1 VGLLLCG
8 TWSFIAITLAS
19 QKANLVEERQRQL
32 AHLNSAVAQQTAGL
46 LRYVEINLRVLDRYL
61 QANPTINPRT
71 DRRFIELV
79 NMLQR
84 YSRGLTDIRM
94 VSGRGEIYYM
104 PAPDGTT
111 ITGLQDRTVMAQLAP
126 GTGKFHIG
134 HPIRS
139 RVSGKWEIPIS
150 WRLDAPAAGIDVMVA
165 SIELE
170 EMFVLHERMRLKPA
184 GTIMLIN
191 DGGVILS
198 RTPYQQ
204 SLIGKNISASPNFQ
218 SAYGVKASGTFMTG
232 GTITD
237 GVRRLASFER
247 LDDYP
252 VVVLVTEGLK
262 EVLAPYQTRSDL
274 TFALTAV
281 VTMMILTLTV
291 FLQRF
296 IWAMHGAQEN
306 LERRALIDSLTGT
319 LRRGE
324 FLEIAQREFSRA
336 RRYERPAVIAA
347 IDLDHFKTVNDTNG
361 HAAGDAVLRECCN
374 AWKTVLRSQD
384 FLGRVG
390 GEEFCAIL
398 PETTLEG
405 ARQVAERLR
414 EATEMLRFPG
424 EAGEFSVTVSI
435 GLTTIVPSDQQLL
448 AVMERADKALYA
460 AKHAGRN
467 RVELLEPR
475 RLRAVPLRPA
485 NAPR

>member
-1 VGLLLCG
+1 
-8 TWSFIAITLAS
+8 
-19 QKANLVEERQRQL
+19 
-32 AHLNSAVAQQTAGL
+32 
-46 LRYVEINLRVLDRYL
+46 
-61 QANPTINPRT
+61 
-71 DRRFIELV
+71 
-79 NMLQR
+79 
-84 YSRGLTDIRM
+84 
-94 VSGRGEIYYM
+94 
-104 PAPDGTT
+104 
-111 ITGLQDRTVMAQLAP
+111 MAQLAP